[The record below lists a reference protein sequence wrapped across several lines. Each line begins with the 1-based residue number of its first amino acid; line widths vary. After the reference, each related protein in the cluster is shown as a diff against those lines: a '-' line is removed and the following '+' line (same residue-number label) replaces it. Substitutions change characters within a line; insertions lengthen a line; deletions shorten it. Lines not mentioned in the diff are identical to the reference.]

1 MQSILPE
8 ARSGAKSINSELKT
22 DPPDPKRNVQV
33 LESERGR
40 SQEIAWRSCAGRVSF
55 AQRVAAR
62 RFSGNSGVAIEM
74 DVYSTFQ
81 RARARGVPGERGRP
95 RRATFCLLFSVLV
108 AGFCSVAA
116 VADAAEVLQLRLGR
130 HQAFTRVVFELD
142 SPAGYSLEQNVLSGG
157 RTELV
162 VTLDASATNQE
173 KSLRGALVRKVSLTG
188 QGKRSVA
195 RIQLSAG
202 ELRVKEMILGS
213 PPRIVLDVLAPPT
226 AKSSKTAKVATPK
239 PRVTEPTR
247 AAAKPIVK
255 PVAKKVAKPAA
266 KPAAKPTIAKPAAT
280 KPSARPT
287 AKPIAKPQVK
297 AVAPVASVNHG
308 ASPAPTRVK
317 TRPAVAPAARPTPAP
332 RPAASAKPSV
342 PTAQKPPSAAPTGL
356 AKTRVAKTPPPPAR
370 KKPATRPS
378 RMPAAPAAIPE
389 STSGSLFTARNVG
402 GGLALL
408 GLVGGGT
415 FFMLRRRA
423 GKELPGEEGFD
434 DDPFA
439 EDNPFA
445 SLGDDPGAGDALVD
459 TSGSSDQTAELPFAD
474 QMDESAAN
482 VVDEFGSDDDRDIPV
497 AKVSAD
503 AGSQENVFD
512 TSTTG
517 TPGAD
522 DTLVPGAEN
531 AAAAGDKMETYG
543 DATVNTGVDAMP
555 PIPGDGGDTM
565 RMLREFEQRMASL
578 ESRLDEVMES
588 KERLERQ
595 VTAQTEEL
603 RVQRAA
609 IARTQRAL
617 RNLTRPDDDSAT
629 EPALRDPNT

>member
-1 MQSILPE
+1 
-8 ARSGAKSINSELKT
+8 
-22 DPPDPKRNVQV
+22 
-33 LESERGR
+33 
-40 SQEIAWRSCAGRVSF
+40 
-55 AQRVAAR
+55 
-62 RFSGNSGVAIEM
+62 
-74 DVYSTFQ
+74 
-81 RARARGVPGERGRP
+81 
-95 RRATFCLLFSVLV
+95 
-108 AGFCSVAA
+108 
-116 VADAAEVLQLRLGR
+116 
-130 HQAFTRVVFELD
+130 
-142 SPAGYSLEQNVLSGG
+142 
-157 RTELV
+157 
-162 VTLDASATNQE
+162 
-173 KSLRGALVRKVSLTG
+173 
-188 QGKRSVA
+188 
-195 RIQLSAG
+195 
-202 ELRVKEMILGS
+202 
-213 PPRIVLDVLAPPT
+213 
-226 AKSSKTAKVATPK
+226 
-239 PRVTEPTR
+239 
-247 AAAKPIVK
+247 
-255 PVAKKVAKPAA
+255 
-266 KPAAKPTIAKPAAT
+266 
-280 KPSARPT
+280 
-287 AKPIAKPQVK
+287 
-297 AVAPVASVNHG
+297 
-308 ASPAPTRVK
+308 
-317 TRPAVAPAARPTPAP
+317 
-332 RPAASAKPSV
+332 
-342 PTAQKPPSAAPTGL
+342 
-356 AKTRVAKTPPPPAR
+356 
-370 KKPATRPS
+370 
-378 RMPAAPAAIPE
+378 MPAAPAAIPE

-445 SLGDDPGAGDALVD
+445 SLDDDLGATPGA
-459 TSGSSDQTAELPFAD
+459 GSSDQTAELPIAD
-474 QMDESAAN
+474 HVDESEAN

-543 DATVNTGVDAMP
+543 DATVNTGMDAMP
-555 PIPGDGGDTM
+555 PISGDGGDTM